1 MAYVIRRRQA
11 RHDGTRYFNDK
22 GSAVS
27 HADRGA
33 VFDLATQAEAA
44 RAKLREPHLW
54 TVMLLRDAERADA
67 VEHYERKI
75 AEHARPFNPLSAA
88 LSAAL
93 VARPIDAV
101 RTIT

>member
-1 MAYVIRRRQA
+1 MFVIRRIKA

-22 GSAVS
+22 RTAVS
-27 HADRGA
+27 HAGGGA

-67 VEHYERKI
+67 VEHYERKV
-75 AEHARPFNPLSAA
+75 AEHARPFNPLFE
-88 LSAAL
+88 AL
-93 VARPIDAV
+93 VRQEKRKAR
-101 RTIT
+101 TNGF